1 MEKLEIDG
9 MPIRY
14 VGDEEWQKFYFSL
27 PDLCRGFE
35 GEAKDLISNWLRTR
49 STLNFMAE
57 WERKYN
63 PGFRVVEFDNL
74 MRYAGDNTFS
84 MSVTKWVENIAG
96 KCIYLKKGRGGGSYA
111 HILVTLHF
119 ANWLSAKFYLQ
130 FTQSYFGLLEDKFG
144 KDAIENQVKRMWA
157 RLNYPLHTGAV
168 KLLVSSKAD
177 KEVER
182 RQYADEG
189 DMLNLLVFH
198 ETANEW
204 RLRYPDRAGNMRDYA
219 TTLQLHV
226 LANLENLNQFLIK
239 HGLDQEERFQVLQNE
254 AGHQFDLLA
263 KYVDYRK

>member
-84 MSVTKWVENIAG
+84 MSVTTS
-96 KCIYLKKGRGGGSYA
+96 C
-111 HILVTLHF
+111 
-119 ANWLSAKFYLQ
+119 
-130 FTQSYFGLLEDKFG
+130 
-144 KDAIENQVKRMWA
+144 WA
-157 RLNYPLHTGAV
+157 AC
-168 KLLVSSKAD
+168 S
-177 KEVER
+177 
-182 RQYADEG
+182 
-189 DMLNLLVFH
+189 
-198 ETANEW
+198 
-204 RLRYPDRAGNMRDYA
+204 
-219 TTLQLHV
+219 
-226 LANLENLNQFLIK
+226 
-239 HGLDQEERFQVLQNE
+239 
-254 AGHQFDLLA
+254 
-263 KYVDYRK
+263 